1 MGDLLYLMSDEDV
14 ALTAALA
21 FTLEFFESEKPA
33 LNTSLEKKPIP
44 YFSYDDRDTYHED
57 YRPQCEQID
66 IDYYPTIFNYEK
78 ECGVLEES
86 EVATNSEYSN
96 PRKSPPQRRG
106 RPALASKEPP
116 LKKSKTREPPKPT
129 RASSRVQILQLARQ
143 EAEKNKPHRQPLPRN
158 AKKTNK
164 PKPKKT
170 KKPTVETYYMR
181 KKREK
186 ENLVNARIAKQQRK
200 TIAEATKSLVRAFG
214 QVASVQTK
222 TGRQHLSAWQ
232 KWLCTST
239 KFVKDLSTNPRRA
252 HNTSEFHIFL
262 VNSVTV
268 MQNTMCSFRP
278 RPPETHN
285 LMMRFVADFTKIWN
299 IAFTFGTTTN
309 AGDVTKLLEYVIGHF
324 IAYPK
329 RMNATNLSWIQTK
342 LILDQLLSL
351 ITRVEIIYD
360 TMFLLSKIQ
369 HNLLRKWAHQ
379 SHEALDFKSYALS
392 QLHSFSMILNSRL
405 LHLSNQH
412 RYFL

>member
-1 MGDLLYLMSDEDV
+1 MEDLVYLMNDEDV
-14 ALTAALA
+14 ALSAALA
-21 FTLEFFESEKPA
+21 LTLEFLESEKPP
-33 LNTSLEKKPIP
+33 LNTSLEKKPVP

-66 IDYYPTIFNYEK
+66 FDEYSTIFNYES
-78 ECGVLEES
+78 GVLEES
-86 EVATNSEYSN
+86 EVATSSEYSN
-96 PRKSPPQRRG
+96 PRMSPPRRRG
-106 RPALASKEPP
+106 RSPSSASKEPP
-116 LKKSKTREPPKPT
+116 LKKSKKREPPKPT

-143 EAEKNKPHRQPLPRN
+143 EAEKQKTRRQPPPRN
-158 AKKTNK
+158 AKKKDK

-232 KWLCTST
+232 QWLSTSN
-239 KFVKDLSTNPRRA
+239 KIVRDLSTNPRRL

-262 VNSVTV
+262 VNSVTI
-268 MQNTMCSFRP
+268 MQNTMCSSRP
-278 RPPETHN
+278 SPPETHN
-285 LMMRFVADFTKIWN
+285 LMMEFVADFTKIYN
-299 IAFTFGTTTN
+299 IAFTLETTTIVV
-309 AGDVTKLLEYVIGHF
+309 GVGKLLEYVIGHF

-342 LILDQLLSL
+342 LVLDQLLSL
-351 ITRVEIIYD
+351 ITRVEVVYD
-360 TMFLLSKIQ
+360 TMFLLSKMQ
-369 HNLLRKWAHQ
+369 QNLLRKWAHQ

-392 QLHSFSMILNSRL
+392 QLHSFFMILNSRL